1 MSDLIAVTDALVKT
15 AFVSGIIRCNEE
27 VMGYFED
34 DLKRRRN
41 TYKPKL
47 KVTLEH
53 KNEVSRLFKEILN
66 KAMEEHDKT

>member
-1 MSDLIAVTDALVKT
+1 MSNLIAPIQKT
-15 AFVSGIIRCNEE
+15 AYVSGVIRCNE
-27 VMGYFED
+27 VIMGYFEH

-53 KNEVSRLFKEILN
+53 KNEIGRLFKDILT
-66 KAMEEHDKT
+66 KAMEEHENS